1 MCDKKTCAFVV
12 IGIGKKGCVGCR
24 WDGKKS
30 LGRQCPFLLVRACVC
45 GVEGG
50 VEGGLGEQNQAS
62 DVALQAKY

>member
-50 VEGGLGEQNQAS
+50 LGEQNQAS
-62 DVALQAKY
+62 DVALQAKC